1 MAQSK
6 QFSNRGMNVSKS
18 EMTYTLY
25 LVGIPRDQNVEL
37 NLYNH
42 FCQFGTKNRLS
53 WDTMVTHQQL
63 PWHLLKVK
71 LQKRQMI
78 VLSSYWTIR
87 TFKWHWFLRMPL
99 HQRNQYAF
107 FVTQNWLANGVLRI
121 MSKGFMVKYD
131 TNVRLAKLHLLLKIC
146 LSTNIHSTGSN
157 AIANKRISDR
167 IEDTVLPREQM
178 RSLQRQIEM
187 NEGKYFKALTMV
199 DTNKKAIERQLERK
213 CLLHSISLFQVI
225 LNFIFAYKI
234 SRERCASEE

>member
-42 FCQFGTKNRLS
+42 FCQFETKNRLS

-71 LQKRQMI
+71 LQKRQMT
-78 VLSSYWTIR
+78 VLSSHWTIR

-99 HQRNQYAF
+99 HRRKPICVLCN
-107 FVTQNWLANGVLRI
+107 TKLA
-121 MSKGFMVKYD
+121 SKWGLKDHVKRVHGETRYKC
-131 TNVRLAKLHLLLKIC
+131 TACKAPFASENML
-146 LSTNIHSTGSN
+146 
-157 AIANKRISDR
+157 NKRISDR
-167 IEDTVLPREQM
+167 IKDTVRPREQM
-178 RSLQRQIEM
+178 RSLQRQIEI
-187 NEGKYFKALTMV
+187 NEGKYFKALTMI
-199 DTNKKAIERQLERK
+199 DTNKKAFER
-213 CLLHSISLFQVI
+213 
-225 LNFIFAYKI
+225 
-234 SRERCASEE
+234 